1 MIHVFFFGAV
11 WVGYIHILLEVP
23 LSYFLFVKLQEILLL
38 NLTEETLL
46 SRHVNQSVK
55 PVYLEGMILPIV
67 FQNDLRTS

>member
-1 MIHVFFFGAV
+1 MIHVFLFGAV
-11 WVGYIHILLEVP
+11 RIGYIHILLEVS

-38 NLTEETLL
+38 NLTEEILL

-55 PVYLEGMILPIV
+55 PVYLEGMVLPIV